1 MLKVINLYV
10 IDKIF
15 DEAENPIS
23 HRAKM
28 VYINCLMSHFR
39 NKKANVANAVAF
51 DMFEEDFVEFNKYKP
66 YLQELHK
73 AGLIE
78 IGINKVAFH
87 NHWGKH
93 IDKTQLEKVNPDEF
107 VGNFNF
113 LGIENFEKDLKEN
126 NQIIELSQ
134 MKYKIRK
141 EDVQK
146 LMELFIMEQK
156 TFNKKYTGLSDC
168 IKHFTYWLPS
178 QIKQMPKEANKQVKS
193 QGKILGYE

>member
-1 MLKVINLYV
+1 M
-10 IDKIF
+10 
-15 DEAENPIS
+15 
-23 HRAKM
+23 H
-28 VYINCLMSHFR
+28 HF
-39 NKKANVANAVAF
+39 KEKSATVSNAVAF
-51 DMFEEDFVEFNKYKP
+51 EMFEEDFGDFSRFKIP
-66 YLQELHK
+66 MQELHK

-78 IGINKVAFH
+78 IGTNKIAFH
-87 NHWGKH
+87 NTWGKH